1 MQQICPICSVI
12 SVRFMRFFRAF
23 FVRFLHFFR
32 ANLVHFSALIPN
44 RCSLKYGGFYGN
56 VLQRFATEHHD
67 LKFKAQKRSTPP
79 MFGGVPPVCLFLFVN
94 DYIGVFL
101 FDFIPTNRFA
111 QRVLHRDYLLR
122 LIFQTIKVFLPED
135 RCNRV

>member
-1 MQQICPICSVI
+1 M
-12 SVRFMRFFRAF
+12 
-23 FVRFLHFFR
+23 RFLHFFHDISVR
-32 ANLVHFSALIPN
+32 FFTLITHRFPVIFGAFS
-44 RCSLKYGGFYGN
+44 GN

-79 MFGGVPPVCLFLFVN
+79 MFGGVPPVCIFLFVN